1 MGTAQLLQLGIR
13 VDPARLPSLLS
24 HAVFTRFC
32 VRISLTAGNAARETG
47 QIRRL
52 AACSDPGIATGS
64 SRRFRW
70 GLRHSPPHTARVL
83 SLR

>member
-32 VRISLTAGNAARETG
+32 VRISLTAENAAETG

-64 SRRFRW
+64 SRRFRR